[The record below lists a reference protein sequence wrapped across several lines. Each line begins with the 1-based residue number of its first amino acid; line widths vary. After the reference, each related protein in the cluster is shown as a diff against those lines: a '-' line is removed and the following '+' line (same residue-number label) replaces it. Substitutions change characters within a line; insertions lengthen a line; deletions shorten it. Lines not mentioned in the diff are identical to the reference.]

1 MKGKALQYQCDFKR
15 WAGWVQTGMVGT
27 WCRPVAGSG
36 DAALSWYQ
44 CATPSPQ
51 CPQNALM
58 ISVCPSKSTVSPARP
73 SCCLPCRSLPSGFAD
88 PDQDFQQW
96 LVSPEIKW
104 CIILAPLEPLC
115 IHSANWKGR
124 FGKHILWN
132 ASVLPLSATWGGLLS
147 QPGCIVFLVNK
158 FTSWLFQNMPNYLL
172 KFLNKS
178 LLKIKCFSS

>member
-15 WAGWVQTGMVGT
+15 WAGWVQTGMGRDLVYTSSWG
-27 WCRPVAGSG
+27 G

-58 ISVCPSKSTVSPARP
+58 STVPFQAHSVPITPFLLLGPAD
-73 SCCLPCRSLPSGFAD
+73 LFLLD
-88 PDQDFQQW
+88 LLWPDQEFQQW
-96 LVSPEIKW
+96 LVSPEIRW

-115 IHSANWKGR
+115 IHSANWKGGILVNIF
-124 FGKHILWN
+124 FGMHPCF
-132 ASVLPLSATWGGLLS
+132 PLSATRGGLLS
-147 QPGCIVFLVNK
+147 QPGCTVFLSKK

-172 KFLNKS
+172 KFLE
-178 LLKIKCFSS
+178 